1 MYADR
6 NGVGRTG
13 RFNPG
18 SFAVA
23 MGVNGLVIG
32 ALFYAAP
39 GVVPT
44 IFKPDPPLVTYPV
57 DLPKPPPPEP
67 QMLAEPSPAPR
78 LRAPTPLVPVPT
90 PDRGVTV
97 DPTPYMVPVPDDL
110 LAGTGKSPV
119 ASPLDPPKPAPVM
132 VTPGIDPRYAAD
144 FQPVY
149 PAGERRAEREGRVVV
164 RVLIG
169 TDGRVKQVERV
180 SATNDAFYRAT
191 LERAMGK
198 WRFRP
203 GTRDGVPVEAWRTM
217 SLTFVLSES

>member
-1 MYADR
+1 MYAER
-6 NGVGRTG
+6 RTG
-13 RFNPG
+13 RFSPA

-39 GVVPT
+39 GIVPT
-44 IFKPDPPLVTYPV
+44 IFPKDPPLVTYQV

-67 QMLAEPSPAPR
+67 QTRAEPSPAPR
-78 LRAPTPLVPVPT
+78 LRAPAPLVPVPT
-90 PDRGVTV
+90 VERGVTV
-97 DPTPYMVPVPDDL
+97 DPMPYVPPTTDGSV
-110 LAGTGKSPV
+110 GTGSGPV
-119 ASPLDPPKPAPVM
+119 APPADPPKLAPVM
-132 VTPGIDPRYAAD
+132 VQPGVDPRYAAD
-144 FQPVY
+144 LQPVY

-191 LERAMGK
+191 LERALAK
-198 WRFRP
+198 WRFTA
-203 GTRDGVPVEAWRTM
+203 GTRDGVAVEAWRTM
-217 SLTFVLSES
+217 TLRFVLSQD